1 MKKRFD
7 IRFDIEKFSDFVEYI
22 RDIADRALNEKDV
35 SIVVQHGEIE
45 PGDGRYLVGGAD
57 GAKYAILKHEMF
69 HSKWMVVDR
78 NDHLEIMKNTMRDL
92 LKTAEDVFWECV
104 FKSKYPTCYDF
115 KEGCLTTFNELVERF
130 YKYYDEY
137 VV

>member
-1 MKKRFD
+1 MKK
-7 IRFDIEKFSDFVEYI
+7 RFDIEKFSDFVEYI

-69 HSKWMVVDR
+69 HSKWSLSTKR
-78 NDHLEIMKNTMRDL
+78 PFRIMKNTMRDL
-92 LKTAEDVFWECV
+92 LKTPGRLLGMCV
-104 FKSKYPTCYDF
+104 Q
-115 KEGCLTTFNELVERF
+115 VEIP
-130 YKYYDEY
+130 YLL
-137 VV
+137 